1 MKKGD
6 RLIDI
11 YTDEYAHNNI
21 DIRDTR
27 LYIWKE
33 APTAEYMA
41 YYWYKI
47 FMDKFKEAG
56 INVNKLAI
64 TVEETSHNSVTY
76 TE

>member
-1 MKKGD
+1 MIMHWYWK
-6 RLIDI
+6 RAI
-11 YTDEYAHNNI
+11 
-21 DIRDTR
+21 TR
-27 LYIWKE
+27 LYIWEE

-76 TE
+76 TEWLYAKKK